1 MRTERGSGVISG
13 IVGMIFTLI
22 LLIGLSRIAEL
33 VILDQRLS
41 AETVNSVRML
51 SVASHN
57 QDPAFMDQIIS
68 QLATEFPNYK
78 NSITCQLSR
87 DGNLITL
94 IVNLGNYSLSPWPS
108 IGLGSYPI
116 SSTATS
122 IIEP

>member
-1 MRTERGSGVISG
+1 MAQGCVAGSTDQANCLFSEMAEEFSG

-68 QLATEFPNYK
+68 QLATEFQRY
-78 NSITCQLSR
+78 
-87 DGNLITL
+87 
-94 IVNLGNYSLSPWPS
+94 
-108 IGLGSYPI
+108 
-116 SSTATS
+116 
-122 IIEP
+122 E